1 MALPRINLASLD
13 RASRDPVID
22 ALFALAGTPVDTWLP
37 NAHPASRGQFL
48 NAQGRAFVDFSAF
61 KSRFS
66 GQQISEVLAATSP
79 NHCMDGWTFL
89 SRALAALLA
98 GDTHTTRH
106 LAYYAQLRAGLCILG
121 CNGIGIFN
129 TINFAVDSSLA
140 VHRLDT
146 GRLRRRGLGTHAA
159 VWAALELWAS
169 RPTSAKVFLES
180 VKFRGISLWDCI
192 DAIWPS
198 SGSAPLVEATIR
210 AWGVDLMRSDIERES
225 RNISSYSAHAFNPTI
240 SSLPHRLE
248 LVRDIWLCLEPDGL
262 GGFPSLDRHLL
273 RKFLELMR
281 SRNSR
286 SLRRRKFWSRN
297 FPNLDPNIQ
306 QFAALDFLAG
316 ADDPNDLVVF
326 NHANSGPPGDVH
338 AMICR
343 ALLLLRIATSV
354 VHTAFVDAGFEPL
367 ADKVPPSFEQ
377 VGDARGFWA
386 HGQMPNDLMDLWT
399 VVDVAVSDLAASI
412 SSNPADQHGF
422 LDSFPGH
429 ASFLS
434 QTERA
439 CMWALCA

>member
-1 MALPRINLASLD
+1 MALPKINLASLD
-13 RASRDPVID
+13 QASRDRIID
-22 ALFALAGTPVDTWLP
+22 ALAGFAGTPVDTWLP

-48 NAQGRAFVDFSAF
+48 NAHGRAFVDYRAF
-61 KSRFS
+61 TKRYS

-106 LAYYAQLRAGLCILG
+106 LAYYAQLRAALCILG

-146 GRLRRRGLGTHAA
+146 VRLDKRGLGTHAA

-169 RPTSAKVFLES
+169 RPTFAKVFLES
-180 VKFRGISLWDCI
+180 VTFRGVSLSDCI
-192 DAIWPS
+192 DAVWPS
-198 SGSAPLVEATIR
+198 SVPAPLVEATIR

-225 RNISSYSAHAFNPTI
+225 RNISSYSVHAFNPTI
-240 SSLPHRLE
+240 SNLLPRLE

-281 SRNSR
+281 SQNPR
-286 SLRRRKFWSRN
+286 SMRRRRFWTRN
-297 FPNLDPNIQ
+297 FRNLDSSIR

-316 ADDPNDLVVF
+316 AHEPNDLVVF
-326 NHANSGPPGDVH
+326 IHANSGPPGDVH

-343 ALLLLRIATSV
+343 ALLLLRTATSI
-354 VHTAFVDAGFEPL
+354 VHTAFVDAGFVPL
-367 ADKVPPSFEQ
+367 ADNVPPSFEQ
-377 VGDARGFWA
+377 VGDVRGFWA
-386 HGQMPNDLMDLWT
+386 QGQMPNDLMDLWT
-399 VVDVAVSDLAASI
+399 DVDVAVSDLAHSI

-422 LDSFPGH
+422 LRSFSGY
-429 ASFLS
+429 AGFLS